1 MKDLIIAGVEVIRD
15 EAGRYNLNALHRAS
29 GGNPIHAPSQW
40 LRLKGTKK
48 LIDQLESETMQK
60 CTFTIEGVGGGTFAH
75 ELLIISYA
83 GWISPA
89 FQLRV
94 NQAFL
99 DMNKKDQDLS
109 LPANYIE
116 ALEALVKSEKEKM
129 QVEKQLEEAKPA
141 IEFVD
146 KYVDS
151 SNLQSF
157 RQVCKL
163 LDAKENVFRAFLSEN
178 KIMYKLGR
186 EWMPYSQHLDA
197 GRFEVKT
204 GINRTNGATYS
215 TAYFT
220 PKGVEWIAGLWVR
233 HNLKNEVFNFG

>member
-1 MKDLIIAGVEVIRD
+1 MKELMITNNELTMSSLEIANLLGCQHGNVRISIERLARKGVI
-15 EAGRYNLNALHRAS
+15 
-29 GGNPIHAPSQW
+29 Q
-40 LRLKGTKK
+40 
-48 LIDQLESETMQK
+48 
-60 CTFTIEGVGGGTFAH
+60 
-75 ELLIISYA
+75 
-83 GWISPA
+83 
-89 FQLRV
+89 
-94 NQAFL
+94 
-99 DMNKKDQDLS
+99 
-109 LPANYIE
+109 LPALQLVEDNQSLSPNNKTKTYIFSGEQGKRDSIIVVAQLSPEFTARLVDRWQELENQNKLQLPNFNNPAE
-116 ALEALVKSEKEKM
+116 AARAWADQFEQRAIAEQK
-129 QVEKQLEEAKPA
+129 LEEAKPA

-157 RQVCKL
+157 RQACKML
-163 LDAKENVFRAFLSEN
+163 KAKENAFRAFLLEN

-233 HNLKNEVFNFG
+233 HNLENEVFNFG